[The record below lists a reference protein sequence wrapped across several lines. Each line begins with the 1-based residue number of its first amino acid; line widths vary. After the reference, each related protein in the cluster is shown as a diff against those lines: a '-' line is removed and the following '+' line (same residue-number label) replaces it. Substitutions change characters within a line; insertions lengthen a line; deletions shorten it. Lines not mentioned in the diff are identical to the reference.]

1 MTTIVFT
8 EEFNVQEQSSTTWT
22 AYRQFIERL
31 RPRLAVRYSHNLP
44 VLPLQEN
51 PPTRWLDLIL
61 RTRTSAI
68 TLRIRY
74 GNLYLDGYRMGTS
87 SGAWWEFGNRNATPP
102 PPQLIPGSD
111 FLGFTGDYRSL
122 ATAADV
128 LTNSIRL
135 GQQPLIDAVN
145 TLAISTDRKSRANS
159 LIIVIRMICES
170 IRYARISNHITNNF
184 TGFSPETWMSTL
196 ENNWGHLSS
205 DLLAKDA
212 NPNHTFRPVAIN
224 ATEIKTV
231 EQAVAILGVL
241 LGGPITLLFR
251 QPQAEA
257 QGQPMVE
264 VFSVRINHIN
274 GENPTS
280 LYGTITVTDGL
291 GSQYIYNREKEDSK
305 SIHPGDNVFLTGP
318 ARSISAYDSFTINLA
333 LIDKNTDHEFSKG
346 EISWNVY
353 NTTNEYDK
361 LLSEDVHGEYG
372 SVTVNYVV
380 LSNAV
385 EATVEVT
392 LENEAAE
399 NIYGRLTISNGVS
412 EFESVLVQKTK
423 VEEDKDVR
431 AGESI
436 RLSRSVV
443 AVPLN
448 SALTISYDDEIAKTT
463 ARFPAQLAG
472 TSEKIISGKHGEINV
487 KVNWHN

>member
-1 MTTIVFT
+1 M
-8 EEFNVQEQSSTTWT
+8 
-22 AYRQFIERL
+22 
-31 RPRLAVRYSHNLP
+31 P
-44 VLPLQEN
+44 
-51 PPTRWLDLIL
+51 
-61 RTRTSAI
+61 
-68 TLRIRY
+68 
-74 GNLYLDGYRMGTS
+74 
-87 SGAWWEFGNRNATPP
+87 
-102 PPQLIPGSD
+102 IPN
-111 FLGFTGDYRSL
+111 Y
-122 ATAADV
+122 
-128 LTNSIRL
+128 
-135 GQQPLIDAVN
+135 
-145 TLAISTDRKSRANS
+145 K
-159 LIIVIRMICES
+159 
-170 IRYARISNHITNNF
+170 
-184 TGFSPETWMSTL
+184 
-196 ENNWGHLSS
+196 
-205 DLLAKDA
+205 
-212 NPNHTFRPVAIN
+212 FRPLPIN
-224 ATEIKTV
+224 ATEINTV

-241 LGGPITLLFR
+241 LGGSITVLFR

-333 LIDKNTDHEFSKG
+333 LIDKNTDHEVSKG
-346 EISWNVY
+346 QISWNVY

-380 LSNAV
+380 LSDAV

-392 LENEAAE
+392 LENEAAD

-412 EFESVLVQKTK
+412 EFESVLVRKTK
-423 VEEDKDVR
+423 VEEDIDVR

-487 KVNWHN
+487 KVNWNN